1 MKLDVLFPGFPTL
14 HHINHQAELKKA
26 GVKVFQ
32 MHSKEKSMILQI
44 TSPSNE
50 VSIVETAPELLG
62 ETCYVGWPHMVEA
75 LVLGVCDGCKMY
87 SVDKKSLQNSSKEI
101 KEAELTEVEF
111 KSWKHQVKAMTTIN

>member
-1 MKLDVLFPGFPTL
+1 MQPPQLMDY
-14 HHINHQAELKKA
+14 
-26 GVKVFQ
+26 
-32 MHSKEKSMILQI
+32 MILQI
-44 TSPSNE
+44 TLPSNE

-101 KEAELTEVEF
+101 KEAELTEVEV